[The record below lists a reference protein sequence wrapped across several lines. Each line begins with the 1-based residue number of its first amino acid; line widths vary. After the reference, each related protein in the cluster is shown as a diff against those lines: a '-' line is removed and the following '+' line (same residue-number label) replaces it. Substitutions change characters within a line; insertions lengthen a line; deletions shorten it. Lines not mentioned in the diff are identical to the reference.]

1 MKCLKKI
8 CKIRKVLLIGSF
20 KTDRTVSKTQ
30 CHAVVIK
37 PKNWKFGGCSEQQQ
51 CRIFKYQID
60 LKLKKT
66 EWFSRRDYGELAITK
81 FD

>member
-1 MKCLKKI
+1 MKCLQKI
-8 CKIRKVLLIGSF
+8 CEIRKVLLIGSF
-20 KTDRTVSKTQ
+20 KSDRTVSKTQ

-37 PKNWKFGGCSEQQQ
+37 PNNWKFGGCSEQQQ

-66 EWFSRRDYGELAITK
+66 EWFSRRDYGVLAITK